1 MMRRAT
7 ILVAAL
13 AVVLFAGSFSKPAIA
28 DVSFGFFYSNLSPY
42 GTWSVS
48 ADYGRVW
55 RPYDYE
61 PGWNPYYDG
70 HWVYTDYG
78 WTWVSDYAWG
88 SVPYHYGT
96 WTLDPYM
103 GWVWVPGYVWAPS
116 WVVFSSGPDYIG
128 WAPVPPR
135 FVVGAS
141 IGFNV
146 FAPERCVVVPARSFL
161 APRVRAYAVPRSTV
175 QVAIS
180 NTRVVNNFTV
190 QDNVVVNRGPD
201 PRGIEKAAGYTI
213 RPMPIS
219 RVRNV
224 SPSGRFD
231 VEEVRADRHEG
242 GGALRATAPEPARQS
257 EAERQPEATR
267 RSQPARQPETARQ
280 PEPGHA
286 PQQGHAPQAGHRP
299 DASHAPEAVHR
310 PQPSHPPQAPH
321 AAQPPQ
327 RPEAARPPAQSGP
340 PQATRPPGP
349 GHDSQPNASHG
360 QQGSPPPSQPTH
372 GRPQQ
377 KPQQKPPKGGHG
389 GG

>member
-1 MMRRAT
+1 MRRAT
-7 ILVAAL
+7 ITIAAL
-13 AVVLFAGSFSKPAIA
+13 AVLLFAGAFSKPASA
-28 DVSFGFFYSNLSPY
+28 DVSFSFFYSNLSPY
-42 GTWSVS
+42 GTWAVS

-141 IGFNV
+141 IGFST
-146 FAPERCVVVPARSFL
+146 FSPERCVVVPARSFL
-161 APRVRAYAVPRSTV
+161 APRVRGYAVPRV
-175 QVAIS
+175 NVNVALS
-180 NTRVVNNFTV
+180 RTRVENNFSV
-190 QDNVVVNRGPD
+190 QNQVVVNRGPD
-201 PRGIEKAAGYTI
+201 PRGIERAAGYSI

-224 SPSGRFD
+224 TPSGRFD
-231 VEEVRADRHEG
+231 VAEVRADRHEG
-242 GGALRATAPEPARQS
+242 GGELRATAPEPARQS
-257 EAERQPEATR
+257 ETRQ
-267 RSQPARQPETARQ
+267 SETARRSEQ
-280 PEPGHA
+280 A
-286 PQQGHAPQAGHRP
+286 HAPQATHRSEP
-299 DASHAPEAVHR
+299 SHAPQPPHRTEATHS
-310 PQPSHPPQAPH
+310 PQPPH
-321 AAQPPQ
+321 
-327 RPEAARPPAQSGP
+327 RTEAARPPVHSGP
-340 PQATRPPGP
+340 PAHSGPAPQASRQP
-349 GHDSQPNASHG
+349 GHDSQPNVSHG
-360 QQGSPPPSQPTH
+360 QQGGPQQGGPHGQQGGAPPNQQPTH
-372 GRPQQ
+372 A
-377 KPQQKPPKGGHG
+377 KPQQKPPQKPPKGDHG